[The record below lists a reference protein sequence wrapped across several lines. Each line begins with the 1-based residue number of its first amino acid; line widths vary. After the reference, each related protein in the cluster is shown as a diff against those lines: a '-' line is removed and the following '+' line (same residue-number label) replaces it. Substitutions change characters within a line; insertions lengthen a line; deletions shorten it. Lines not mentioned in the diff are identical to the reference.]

1 MLELSLNLSFLRLAL
16 VLVEHKLLAAGG
28 LERLPYVK
36 LVLRGLIFTLTTPLR
51 EMPVVSVRL

>member
-36 LVLRGLIFTLTTPLR
+36 LVLRVVNLYLSDTLA
-51 EMPVVSVRL
+51 

>member
-16 VLVEHKLLAAGG
+16 VLVEHKLLVGGG

-36 LVLRGLIFTLTTPLR
+36 LRVIDLYPYNTLA
-51 EMPVVSVRL
+51 

>member
-36 LVLRGLIFTLTTPLR
+36 RLRVIDLYPYNTLA
-51 EMPVVSVRL
+51 